1 MVSETIAEQDQI
13 ITINRNL
20 VTIMVT
26 ATVVLEMIQHLDQT
40 GVILRQATVVVSVVE
55 AAVVLLEEAVA
66 SDLAAAVAVVSVV
79 ADKN

>member
-55 AAVVLLEEAVA
+55 AAVVLLEEAVV

>member
-13 ITINRNL
+13 ITTNRNL

-66 SDLAAAVAVVSVV
+66 SDLAAAVAVSVV

>member
-1 MVSETIAEQDQI
+1 VVSETIAEQDQI